1 MRFALLAVVVT
12 GCMNHG
18 IPRDT
23 AIEAVFPATP
33 KATELPRELRVVTFN
48 VHMEAGAKL
57 AEAITHD
64 PALRDADLI
73 ILEEVHR
80 DGIGCSA
87 ACVIGRELGFASV
100 YAPGHRNDQDGPGD
114 DGVAILSRAPI
125 TSAQVIVLPHFDVH
139 VNGGRRIALA
149 ATIVQHGKPIT
160 VYAVHLE
167 NRLNVRDRRAQ
178 LLPVLRHAERQATP
192 IIMGGDFNTS
202 PFTWLAHL
210 VPILTTTQPTRLE
223 ELVRAHGLDTP
234 VTSSGATHHLLGMRL
249 DALYTRGFRT
259 TELNIADAED
269 VSDHLALWAEM
280 H

>member
-1 MRFALLAVVVT
+1 MRAAMLAVLVT

-18 IPRDT
+18 VPRDT
-23 AIEAVFPATP
+23 TIEAVIPAAP
-33 KATELPRELRVVTFN
+33 RAAELPHELRVVTFN

-57 AEAITHD
+57 ADAIAHD
-64 PALRDADLI
+64 PALRNADLI

-87 ACVIGRELGFASV
+87 ACVIAKGLGFASV
-100 YAPGHRNDQDGPGD
+100 YAPGHRNDEHGPGD

-149 ATIVQHGKPIT
+149 ATIERDGVPIT

-167 NRLNVRDRRAQ
+167 NRLNVRERGAQ
-178 LLPVLRHAERQATP
+178 MLPVLRHAERQTTR

-202 PFTWLAHL
+202 PFTWIAHL
-210 VPILTTTQPTRLE
+210 VPILTTTQPKRLE

-234 VTSSGATHHLLGMRL
+234 VTTSGATHHVLGMRL
-249 DALYTRGFRT
+249 DALYTRGFQT
-259 TELNIADAED
+259 TELNVADAED